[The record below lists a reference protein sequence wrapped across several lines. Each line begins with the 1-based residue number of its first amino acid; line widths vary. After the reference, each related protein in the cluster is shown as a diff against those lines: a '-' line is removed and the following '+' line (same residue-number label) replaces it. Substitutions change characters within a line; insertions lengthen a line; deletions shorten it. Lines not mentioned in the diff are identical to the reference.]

1 MVYGIINH
9 AVSEKVTARK
19 KKEIKTAKWGRYN
32 HVYVSIKRNPVAYFF

>member
-1 MVYGIINH
+1 MVHDIINH

-32 HVYVSIKRNPVAYFF
+32 HVYCMYMYQSSETL